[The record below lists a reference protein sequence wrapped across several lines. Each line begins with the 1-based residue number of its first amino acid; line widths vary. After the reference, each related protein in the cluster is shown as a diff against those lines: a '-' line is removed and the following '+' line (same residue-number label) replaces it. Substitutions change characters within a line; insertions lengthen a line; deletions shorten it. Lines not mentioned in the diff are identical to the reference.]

1 MLVMVACVSN
11 LSTQHTKLRQED
23 YEYLG
28 QSGLYKEALKQINRP
43 AWTTERDSISNNIKK
58 RKEKKSKTEW
68 IYLDGTQGESV
79 CSNTSQ
85 ALIQSSTAHK
95 EESYHVVDSR
105 CHKPTCLVVI

>member
-23 YEYLG
+23 YKYLG

-58 RKEKKSKTEW
+58 RKEKK
-68 IYLDGTQGESV
+68 TQNRMDLLGWNPGRER
-79 CSNTSQ
+79 
-85 ALIQSSTAHK
+85 LF
-95 EESYHVVDSR
+95 
-105 CHKPTCLVVI
+105 